1 MPQKKSD
8 WADSVRVWAKGYED
22 SVAVDYDMSQM
33 RYIYVH
39 KDHEDSWKGAQ
50 DSKEGLA
57 TANWQYYVVPSFFAI
72 VMTMVIFA
80 FVLFGDEAKK
90 KAKDSVLDLMKGND
104 SKKNKKEKI

>member
-8 WADSVRVWAKGYED
+8 WADSVRVWASAYKD
-22 SVAVDYDMSQM
+22 SVIVDMHYDNDIGFKN
-33 RYIYVH
+33 IYVH
-39 KDHEDSWKGAQ
+39 KDHEESWKGAQ
-50 DSKEGLA
+50 DTKEGVA

-104 SKKNKKEKI
+104 SKKN